1 MRRLTLILFL
11 GFFALRSFGQF
22 YVQPSVGYTFNS
34 NPTVM
39 SSTLITD
46 NQKSVYTMK
55 LRYGQGFYAGLTAGY
70 CFWDRFFIE
79 LDAKKGL
86 LTRNSASVEEPDL
99 LELDNFYIAGFFGEI
114 KNSSPLFQFSPRAG
128 YTVRTDRFAASF
140 SLGPNFMKT
149 KVKHR
154 VTTIDYDFGE
164 GFTLVPHDV
173 EAEQEYRGKMHT
185 GLQAGLGLSWSL
197 RQDLLVVFDFVTV
210 FNNYRFTSGEVTFYE
225 VDGQD
230 RLGELDDTDIDINPE
245 DNKLNHS
252 HYGLHLGVRYVFGRK
267 EALSPEWQ

>member
-1 MRRLTLILFL
+1 MKRLPLVLFL
-11 GFFALRSFGQF
+11 TFFAVRSYGQF

-34 NPTVM
+34 NPTIM
-39 SSTLITD
+39 SSILITD

-55 LRYGQGFYAGLTAGY
+55 LRYGQGLYAGLTAGY
-70 CFWDRFFIE
+70 CIKDRFFIE
-79 LDAKKGL
+79 LDTKKGL
-86 LTRNSASVEEPDL
+86 LTRNSDSVEETDL
-99 LELDNFYIAGFFGEI
+99 RELDNFYIAGFFGEVR
-114 KNSSPLFQFSPRAG
+114 NSSPVFQFSPRVG

-149 KVKHR
+149 KVKLR
-154 VTTIDYDFGE
+154 VTTIDFDFGE

-173 EAEQEYRGKMHT
+173 EAKEEYRGRMHT

-197 RQDLLVVFDFVTV
+197 REELKVVLDFVTV
-210 FNNYRFTSGEVTFYE
+210 YNNYSFTSGEVTFYE

-230 RLGELDDTDIDINPE
+230 RLGELDDTDIYINPE

-252 HYGLHLGVRYVFGRK
+252 HYGLHLGLRYVFGRK
-267 EALSPEWQ
+267 